1 MSSGWARLG
10 LLMHVSGCPGA
21 GGRGRFPD
29 VGFAGII
36 ILLFR
41 AMAKLYEK
49 SWWGAF
55 EIRFVALWGAGGVVL
70 ISAGLTLLFC
80 WGELCFEVHR
90 ILLMVLGEGGGS
102 GREVWALF
110 NVPFYKRLYCASEQV
125 VYLCVGRLTIA
136 NFTVNFAGL
145 SINTI
150 RE

>member
-90 ILLMVLGEGGGS
+90 ILLMVPGEGEGVGGKFGLCLMFLFTKDFIAHLS
-102 GREVWALF
+102 RWYICVWA
-110 NVPFYKRLYCASEQV
+110 
-125 VYLCVGRLTIA
+125 
-136 NFTVNFAGL
+136 GL
-145 SINTI
+145 L
-150 RE
+150 